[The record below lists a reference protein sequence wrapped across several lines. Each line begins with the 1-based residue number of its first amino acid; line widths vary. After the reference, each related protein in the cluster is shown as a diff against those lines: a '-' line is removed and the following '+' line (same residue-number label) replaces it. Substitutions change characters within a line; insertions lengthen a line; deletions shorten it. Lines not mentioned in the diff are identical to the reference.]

1 MYVHL
6 GLVDDPLFIPTFGT
20 AFIAFVCLNRIR
32 TNIRHPIRTVNIRS
46 SISIRIEFQTK
57 THSQPH
63 NVSTQKINAS
73 QNQCTQRTQA
83 HTHTAR
89 QWPITQSESMLG
101 KQICS
106 QLMCCQ
112 PRCAAN
118 RPFER
123 THRFAGMP
131 FWIWGRCRC
140 VCVCVLNLHSTSVC
154 VCGLSAHKGYVSN
167 LATSC
172 LRFRVAVNEK
182 AHTQIQIHFGHPH
195 FVMHR
200 SV

>member
-83 HTHTAR
+83 HTQTHTHSQTMTHNSIRIDVR
-89 QWPITQSESMLG
+89 QTDLLAAYVLSTTMRRQSTLRTDPPYCWYALLNLG
-101 KQICS
+101 
-106 QLMCCQ
+106 
-112 PRCAAN
+112 PV
-118 RPFER
+118 P
-123 THRFAGMP
+123 
-131 FWIWGRCRC
+131 
-140 VCVCVLNLHSTSVC
+140 VCVCVRPEFALD
-154 VCGLSAHKGYVSN
+154 
-167 LATSC
+167 
-172 LRFRVAVNEK
+172 FRVCMWVERPQRICQQFCYELS
-182 AHTQIQIHFGHPH
+182 TFSSGGQ
-195 FVMHR
+195 
-200 SV
+200 